1 MSLFHRYVTETELHY
16 IVRDLSR
23 EINSLKDDI
32 RVLQESRG
40 EKPTEVP
47 KEALHKLPTQE

>member
-47 KEALHKLPTQE
+47 KETLHKLPTQE

>member
-23 EINSLKDDI
+23 EINSLKNDI
-32 RVLQESRG
+32 RALQESRG

>member
-23 EINSLKDDI
+23 EINSLKNDI
-32 RVLQESRG
+32 RALQESRG
-40 EKPTEVP
+40 ETSTEVP
-47 KEALHKLPTQE
+47 KEALRKLPTQE

>member
-23 EINSLKDDI
+23 EINSLKKDI
-32 RVLQESRG
+32 RALQESRG
-40 EKPTEVP
+40 ETSTEVP
-47 KEALHKLPTQE
+47 KDALRKLPTQE

>member
-23 EINSLKDDI
+23 EINSLKNDI
-32 RVLQESRG
+32 RALQESCG
-40 EKPTEVP
+40 ETPTEVP
-47 KEALHKLPTQE
+47 KEVLRKLPTQE

>member
-23 EINSLKDDI
+23 EINSLKKDI
-32 RVLQESRG
+32 RALQESHG
-40 EKPTEVP
+40 ETPTEAP